1 MAESD
6 STAIPTWAIRGV
18 WSPRG
23 SVESGLGIAGGIRLE
38 GEHVNVIALT
48 ISGMIAAEKDKMSNS
63 VELTDATFSSEIEKH
78 DGLAVVD
85 FWAPWCGPCRM
96 VGPLLDELATEYA
109 GKAKVAK
116 VDVDQN
122 QSLAQRFGVRSIPLI
137 LFFKD
142 GKVVDQVLGAVP
154 KAQLAA
160 KFQQHAA

>member
-1 MAESD
+1 MCAILSEGGTAE
-6 STAIPTWAIRGV
+6 PV
-18 WSPRG
+18 W
-23 SVESGLGIAGGIRLE
+23 GIAGGIRLE
-38 GEHVNVIALT
+38 GEHVNVFALT
-48 ISGMIAAEKDKMSNS
+48 TSGMIAAEKDKMSNS

>member
-1 MAESD
+1 M
-6 STAIPTWAIRGV
+6 RGELL
-18 WSPRG
+18 G
-23 SVESGLGIAGGIRLE
+23 SAAPESGFAIAWGIRLQ
-38 GEHVNVIALT
+38 GVYVNAFALT
-48 ISGMIAAEKDKMSNS
+48 LSGMVAAEKDTMSNS

-78 DGLAVVD
+78 EGLAVVD

-96 VGPLLDELATEYA
+96 VGPVLEELAGEYA

-137 LFFKD
+137 LFFKN

>member
-1 MAESD
+1 
-6 STAIPTWAIRGV
+6 V
-18 WSPRG
+18 
-23 SVESGLGIAGGIRLE
+23 
-38 GEHVNVIALT
+38 
-48 ISGMIAAEKDKMSNS
+48 IAAEKDKMSNS

-154 KAQLAA
+154 KSQLAA

>member
-1 MAESD
+1 MD
-6 STAIPTWAIRGV
+6 STAIPTWAIRGIFADIFASAPV
-18 WSPRG
+18 
-23 SVESGLGIAGGIRLE
+23 LL
-38 GEHVNVIALT
+38 IALVVRFEEQNVREPVALT
-48 ISGMIAAEKDKMSNS
+48 RSGMIAAEKDTMSNS

-96 VGPLLDELATEYA
+96 VGPVLDELAKEYE

>member
-1 MAESD
+1 
-6 STAIPTWAIRGV
+6 
-18 WSPRG
+18 
-23 SVESGLGIAGGIRLE
+23 
-38 GEHVNVIALT
+38 
-48 ISGMIAAEKDKMSNS
+48 MIAAEKDKMSNS

>member
-1 MAESD
+1 M
-6 STAIPTWAIRGV
+6 T
-18 WSPRG
+18 
-23 SVESGLGIAGGIRLE
+23 
-38 GEHVNVIALT
+38 
-48 ISGMIAAEKDKMSNS
+48 AAEKDKMSNS

-78 DGLAVVD
+78 NGLAVVD

-96 VGPLLDELATEYA
+96 VGPLL
-109 GKAKVAK
+109 
-116 VDVDQN
+116 DVDQN

>member
-1 MAESD
+1 MCAILSEGGAAE
-6 STAIPTWAIRGV
+6 PV
-18 WSPRG
+18 W
-23 SVESGLGIAGGIRLE
+23 GIAGAIRLE
-38 GEHVNVIALT
+38 GEHVNVFALT
-48 ISGMIAAEKDKMSNS
+48 TSGMIAAEKDKMSNS

>member
-1 MAESD
+1 
-6 STAIPTWAIRGV
+6 
-18 WSPRG
+18 
-23 SVESGLGIAGGIRLE
+23 
-38 GEHVNVIALT
+38 
-48 ISGMIAAEKDKMSNS
+48 MSNS
-63 VELTDATFSSEIEKH
+63 VELTDATFANEIEKH

-96 VGPLLDELATEYA
+96 VGPVLEELAGEYA

-160 KFQQHAA
+160 KFQQHEA

>member
-1 MAESD
+1 
-6 STAIPTWAIRGV
+6 
-18 WSPRG
+18 
-23 SVESGLGIAGGIRLE
+23 
-38 GEHVNVIALT
+38 
-48 ISGMIAAEKDKMSNS
+48 MSKS
-63 VELTDATFSSEIEKH
+63 VELTDASFSSEIENH

-96 VGPLLDELATEYA
+96 VGPLLEELATEYA

>member
-1 MAESD
+1 M
-6 STAIPTWAIRGV
+6 
-18 WSPRG
+18 
-23 SVESGLGIAGGIRLE
+23 
-38 GEHVNVIALT
+38 NVFALT
-48 ISGMIAAEKDKMSNS
+48 TSGMIAAEKDKMSNS

>member
-1 MAESD
+1 
-6 STAIPTWAIRGV
+6 
-18 WSPRG
+18 
-23 SVESGLGIAGGIRLE
+23 
-38 GEHVNVIALT
+38 
-48 ISGMIAAEKDKMSNS
+48 MIAAEKDKMSNS
-63 VELTDATFSSEIEKH
+63 VELTDATFASEIEKH

-96 VGPLLDELATEYA
+96 VGPVLEELAGEYA

>member
-1 MAESD
+1 M
-6 STAIPTWAIRGV
+6 RGEL
-18 WSPRG
+18 PG
-23 SVESGLGIAGGIRLE
+23 SAAPESGLAIAWGIRLQ
-38 GEHVNVIALT
+38 GVHVNAFALT
-48 ISGMIAAEKDKMSNS
+48 LSGMVAAEKDTMSNS

-78 DGLAVVD
+78 EGLAVVD

-96 VGPLLDELATEYA
+96 VGPVLEELAGEYA

>member
-1 MAESD
+1 MD
-6 STAIPTWAIRGV
+6 STAIPTCAMCGEGAEDA
-18 WSPRG
+18 PG
-23 SVESGLGIAGGIRLE
+23 APPLGIACGIRLE
-38 GEHVNVIALT
+38 EEQGTLCT
-48 ISGMIAAEKDKMSNS
+48 QISGIVAAEKDKMSNS
-63 VELTDATFSSEIEKH
+63 VELTDATFSSEIENH
-78 DGLAVVD
+78 NGLAVVD

-96 VGPLLDELATEYA
+96 VGPVLDELAGEYA

>member
-1 MAESD
+1 
-6 STAIPTWAIRGV
+6 
-18 WSPRG
+18 
-23 SVESGLGIAGGIRLE
+23 
-38 GEHVNVIALT
+38 
-48 ISGMIAAEKDKMSNS
+48 MSNA
-63 VELTDATFSSEIEKH
+63 VELTDATFAAEVEGH
-78 DGLAVVD
+78 QGLAVVD

-96 VGPLLDELATEYA
+96 VGPVLEELAGEYA

-116 VDVDQN
+116 VDVDNN
-122 QSLAQRFGVRSIPLI
+122 QSLAQKYGVRSIPLI

>member
-1 MAESD
+1 M
-6 STAIPTWAIRGV
+6 V
-18 WSPRG
+18 
-23 SVESGLGIAGGIRLE
+23 
-38 GEHVNVIALT
+38 
-48 ISGMIAAEKDKMSNS
+48 AAEKDKMSNS
-63 VELTDATFSSEIEKH
+63 VELTDATFSSEIENH
-78 DGLAVVD
+78 NGLAVVD

-96 VGPLLDELATEYA
+96 VGPLLDELAKEYA

-154 KAQLAA
+154 KAQLAE
-160 KFQQHAA
+160 KFQKHAA

>member
-1 MAESD
+1 MC
-6 STAIPTWAIRGV
+6 T
-18 WSPRG
+18 
-23 SVESGLGIAGGIRLE
+23 
-38 GEHVNVIALT
+38 ALT
-48 ISGMIAAEKDKMSNS
+48 VGGMIAEEKDKMSKAM
-63 VELTDATFSSEIEKH
+63 ELTDATFTSEIEDHK
-78 DGLAVVD
+78 GLAVVD
-85 FWAPWCGPCRM
+85 FWAPWCGPCRI
-96 VGPLLDELATEYA
+96 VGPVLEELAGEYA

-122 QSLAQRFGVRSIPLI
+122 QSLSQRFGVRSIPLI